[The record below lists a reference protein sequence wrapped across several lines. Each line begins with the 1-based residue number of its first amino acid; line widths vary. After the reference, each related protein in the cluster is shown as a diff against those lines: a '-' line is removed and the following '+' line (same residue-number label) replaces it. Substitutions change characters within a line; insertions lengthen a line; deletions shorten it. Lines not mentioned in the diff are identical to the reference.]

1 MHETPGHSSE
11 TQVMYEAPGHSV
23 EPMGHLEKAQGLVVE
38 AWVSFDL
45 GRPKV

>member
-1 MHETPGHSSE
+1 MHETPGLLSE
-11 TQVMYEAPGHSV
+11 AQVMYEAPGHSV
-23 EPMGHLEKAQGLVVE
+23 EPMGHLEEARGLMVE